1 MPYLVPDTWLWGYRQ
16 GGLHGQCGS
25 GQGREL
31 LGNCRDHK
39 MATCIIISNEKKAVW
54 QKERLWAQ
62 STGPFA
68 RVRGLGL
75 PPVEEG
81 LMVRPPRQPSP
92 SVLPSLVPEQ

>member
-39 MATCIIISNEKKAVW
+39 MATCIIILNEKKSSMA
-54 QKERLWAQ
+54 ERK
-62 STGPFA
+62 T
-68 RVRGLGL
+68 LGAEHWT
-75 PPVEEG
+75 VCQG
-81 LMVRPPRQPSP
+81 
-92 SVLPSLVPEQ
+92 